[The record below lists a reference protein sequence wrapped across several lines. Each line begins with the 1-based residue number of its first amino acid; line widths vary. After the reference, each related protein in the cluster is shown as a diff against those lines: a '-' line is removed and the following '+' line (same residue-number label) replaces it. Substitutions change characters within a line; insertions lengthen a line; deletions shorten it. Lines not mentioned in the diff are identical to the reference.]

1 MPWGRATSP
10 TVAFGSST
18 SIGGARAKR
27 SQPRNCCPTAPSGS
41 RRASDGDS
49 AVNAPVYRFLRGY
62 ALDPGF
68 STRLDTALVNEV
80 VYRIPFEHVEP
91 GPVGEYVE
99 VVDFDPPSDC
109 WYEPVDLASE
119 AVASQNGLAP
129 SEGHPQFHQQF
140 VYAVAMKT
148 IRHFEQALGRTI
160 VWYPRIERP
169 SGGQGRQSDAPWP
182 RTYVGRLRI
191 YPHALREANA
201 YYDPDKTALLF
212 GYFTAAHQIRGAN
225 YPGGLVF
232 TCLSPDIVAHET
244 THAILD
250 SIHHRY
256 IEDTNPDVAAFHE
269 GFADIVALL
278 QRFTFGELVEHQL
291 YSSGGRLDRYTVLG
305 ELATQ
310 FGEALEGNRGA
321 LRSMIGH
328 WKDEEWVPL
337 EPTPADYQSAFEAH
351 DRGAVLV
358 ATAFD
363 AFQRIYNF
371 RTRDLIRIATNGT
384 GVLPEGSIS
393 RDLVHRLA
401 SEASEIAEHMLHVCI
416 RALDYCPP
424 HDITFGDY
432 LRALITADLDIAPED
447 ESGYRLA
454 LIEAFR
460 ARGIFPDR
468 VNTISIESLR
478 WGGPDFT
485 DKQTET
491 FAFIANELKPGI
503 LGLLESRDREALYE
517 KSQDTQRYL
526 HELLAGKAQLYGEDE
541 WELFLNK
548 LGLTS
553 RPVSE
558 LFGKDSAGVRFLRDG
573 RPDNNYVPEIEVH
586 KVRPAFRTGREGRQI
601 EQVLITL
608 TQAVTA
614 DVGTDAAPKRTV
626 FRGGCSLILSLGS
639 LKQVEYVIQKSI
651 KSFGRFT
658 RQAAYVRGEGPPAA
672 IRSVTMY
679 EDDDRDWRLDF
690 AILHR
695 T

>member
-1 MPWGRATSP
+1 MS
-10 TVAFGSST
+10 
-18 SIGGARAKR
+18 
-27 SQPRNCCPTAPSGS
+27 
-41 RRASDGDS
+41 
-49 AVNAPVYRFLRGY
+49 APVYRFLRGY

-80 VYRIPFEHVEP
+80 VYRVPYEHVEP
-91 GPVGEYVE
+91 GPVGDYLE
-99 VVDFDPPSDC
+99 VIDYDPASDC
-109 WYEPVDLASE
+109 WYEPVELAAE
-119 AVASQNGLAP
+119 AVASQNGVAP
-129 SEGHPQFHQQF
+129 SEGNPQFHQQF

-148 IRHFEQALGRTI
+148 IRHFERALGRRI
-160 VWYPRIERP
+160 VWNPRIERP
-169 SGGQGRQSDAPWP
+169 SGGTARDRDAPLR
-182 RTYVGRLRI
+182 RTYVERLRI

-201 YYDPDKTALLF
+201 YYDPDKSALLF
-212 GYFTAAHQIRGAN
+212 GYFTAANQVRGAN

-250 SIHHRY
+250 SIHRRY
-256 IEDTNPDVAAFHE
+256 VEDTNPDVAAFHE

-321 LRSMIGH
+321 LRGMIGR
-328 WKDEEWVPL
+328 WNEKNEWVPL
-337 EPTPADYQSAFEAH
+337 EPTPADYARTFEAH
-351 DRGAVLV
+351 ERGAVLV
-358 ATAFD
+358 ATVFD

-371 RTRDLIRIATNGT
+371 RTRDLLRIATNGT

-401 SEASEIAEHMLHVCI
+401 AEASEIAEHMLHVCV

-432 LRALITADLDIAPED
+432 LRALITADRDIAPED

-460 ARGIFPDR
+460 ARGVFPDR
-468 VNTISIESLR
+468 VNTISSESLC
-478 WGGPDFT
+478 WGRPDFT
-485 DKQTET
+485 EKQAKT
-491 FAFIANELKPGI
+491 FEWLANELKPSI
-503 LGLLESRDREALYE
+503 VSLLESTDRKTLFD
-517 KSQDTQRYL
+517 KSQ
-526 HELLAGKAQLYGEDE
+526 KAQACLHQLLMREDRLYGADQ
-541 WELFLNK
+541 WELFLNE

-558 LFGKDSAGVRFLRDG
+558 LFGKDSAGIRFLRAG
-573 RPDNNYVPEIEVH
+573 RPDNQYIPKIEVH
-586 KVRPAFRTGREGRQI
+586 KIRPAFRAGREGRQI

-608 TQAVTA
+608 TQAVSA
-614 DVGTDAAPKRTV
+614 EVGTDAAPKRVV

-639 LKQVEYVIQKSI
+639 LNLAEYVIQKNIRSY
-651 KSFGRFT
+651 GRFE
-658 RQAAYVRGEGPPAA
+658 RQAAYVRGDDPSSVVPAA
-672 IRSVTMY
+672 ASMY
-679 EDDDRDWRLDF
+679 DDDDRGRRIDF
-690 AILHR
+690 ALLHR
-695 T
+695 S